1 MGGGGRCVKEG
12 EADSGAGELAAVRT
26 RAGRAR
32 MRERERGG
40 AVAPGRD
47 AYVKLREVRP
57 VHFSATSL
65 MQPSVSFEQY
75 L

>member
-12 EADSGAGELAAVRT
+12 EVESGVGGTAAVRT

-47 AYVKLREVRP
+47 AYHKSREVRP
-57 VHFSATSL
+57 VHFTATSL
-65 MQPSVSFEQY
+65 MQPLISF
-75 L
+75 LHHL

>member
-1 MGGGGRCVKEG
+1 MRWVAAGGASKKG
-12 EADSGAGELAAVRT
+12 EVESGAGGTAAVRT

-47 AYVKLREVRP
+47 AYVKVREVRP
-57 VHFSATSL
+57 VQFTATSL
-65 MQPSVSFEQY
+65 MQSSVS